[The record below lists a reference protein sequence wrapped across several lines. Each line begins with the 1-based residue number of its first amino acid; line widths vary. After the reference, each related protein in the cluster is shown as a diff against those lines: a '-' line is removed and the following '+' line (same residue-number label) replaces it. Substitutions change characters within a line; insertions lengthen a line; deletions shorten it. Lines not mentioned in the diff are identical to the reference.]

1 MPAEQGD
8 GRIDFGQDEG
18 WYTDPYGRHEARWMS
33 LGTPTALVRD
43 GGVESQDPPPATPPT
58 IEPVRIPAEAQ
69 GSVGAD
75 DLKRA
80 DHAENEP
87 IDPDKL
93 QQRFL
98 DAAEEGIG
106 GTGPVI

>member
-1 MPAEQGD
+1 MVGIGASMTRSG
-8 GRIDFGQDEG
+8 
-18 WYTDPYGRHEARWMS
+18 
-33 LGTPTALVRD
+33 
-43 GGVESQDPPPATPPT
+43 ATPPT

-80 DHAENEP
+80 DDAAHEP

-98 DAAEEGIG
+98 DAAEEGMG